1 MSDNINKGVEQN
13 AEPKD
18 QFDLVI
24 EKLSNLISTH
34 ETQVKE
40 LDDKISALHSR
51 IETLGFKEVEAQAS
65 APEVK
70 KELTKEEKLAEVIR
84 ILGLD
89 KGE

>member
-13 AEPKD
+13 TEPKD

-24 EKLSNLISTH
+24 EKLTNLIASH
-34 ETQVKE
+34 DTQVKE

-51 IETLGFKEVEAQAS
+51 IETLGFKEVEAQAP

-70 KELTKEEKLAEVIR
+70 KELTKEEKLAEVVR